1 MSFYNPNTTSHLSL
15 NPPLNPLVVHHYQ
28 GCIDLHGQSIP
39 HGLLFAPGPDEC
51 QVCTCVNGAAGL
63 CRTVLCA
70 PPHNCQ
76 SLRVGDKVS

>member
-1 MSFYNPNTTSHLSL
+1 MSSFYHNNNYLSPQSNGTSPNLANPPPHLSL

-51 QVCTCVNGAAGL
+51 QVGVFMTFRPISPN
-63 CRTVLCA
+63 
-70 PPHNCQ
+70 
-76 SLRVGDKVS
+76 